1 MQHKQKE
8 SAAVQTFKTNVR
20 SPIVSQTESKFS
32 LSDNS
37 ETIYLFS

>member
-1 MQHKQKE
+1 MQNKQKE
-8 SAAVQTFKTNVR
+8 SATVQSSKTNVC

-37 ETIYLFS
+37 ENIY